1 MGEQIHTEHFAE
13 PALGRNLRTHSDSKR
28 VVIPDVRNRGE
39 ETPVEGGFADTE
51 RKLEEAWTEEPQL
64 NQAHEDDDHVTEEEE
79 EVQAQKPLGFEDFE
93 ILTEQA
99 SSELW
104 RRVAQELTSNFL
116 KRLLQTQGRL
126 VIAAVA
132 SGKQNPLVSSY
143 SFVDRGLVS
152 LCDEELSSFNSMGLV
167 VWGWSRLLV
176 VVWRTKSL
184 ISSTSGASS
193 KAVFEF
199 ERGAT

>member
-1 MGEQIHTEHFAE
+1 VDPCTPRGFTPGGPLVMGEQIHTEHFTK

-39 ETPVEGGFADTE
+39 ETPMESGFADTE

-64 NQAHEDDDHVTEEEE
+64 NRAHEDDDHVTEEEE
-79 EVQAQKPLGFEDFE
+79 EVQAQKPSRFEDFE

-104 RRVAQELTSNFL
+104 RRVVQELTSNFL

-132 SGKQNPLVSSY
+132 SGKQNLLVSSY

-152 LCDEELSSFNSMGLV
+152 LRDKELSSFNSMGLV
-167 VWGWSRLLV
+167 VWSRSPDL
-176 VVWRTKSL
+176 
-184 ISSTSGASS
+184 
-193 KAVFEF
+193 
-199 ERGAT
+199 

>member
-1 MGEQIHTEHFAE
+1 MDPCTPRGLTPGGPLAMGEQIQTEHFTE

-28 VVIPDVRNRGE
+28 VVVPDLRNRGE
-39 ETPVEGGFADTE
+39 GIVEDGFTDAE

-64 NQAHEDDDHVTEEEE
+64 NQAHEDQEEEE
-79 EVQAQKPLGFEDFE
+79 EQDQAQKPLGFEGFD

-104 RRVAQELTSNFL
+104 RRVVQELTSNFL

-132 SGKQNPLVSSY
+132 PGKHNPFGLFLLIRRWMSY
-143 SFVDRGLVS
+143 LT
-152 LCDEELSSFNSMGLV
+152 
-167 VWGWSRLLV
+167 VW
-176 VVWRTKSL
+176 
-184 ISSTSGASS
+184 
-193 KAVFEF
+193 
-199 ERGAT
+199 